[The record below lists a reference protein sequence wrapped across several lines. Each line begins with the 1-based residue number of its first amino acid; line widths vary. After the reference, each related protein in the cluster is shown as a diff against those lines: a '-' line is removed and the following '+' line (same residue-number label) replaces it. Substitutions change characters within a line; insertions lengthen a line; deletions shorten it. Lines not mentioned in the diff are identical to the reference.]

1 MEKLNLDKKS
11 LRKFGITMGIALL
24 VIAAL
29 IMARHKQN
37 ALVAVTI
44 SMLFFVF
51 TFSLPILLKPIY
63 IFWMRLAFILGWIN
77 TRLILIIMFY
87 LVFTPIGLVIKLFG
101 LDLLDRKIEKE
112 KHSYWINKGKK
123 IFDPSGYERQF

>member
-1 MEKLNLDKKS
+1 MEKLNLDNRS
-11 LRKFGITMGIALL
+11 LKKFGITMGVALL
-24 VIAAL
+24 VIAVL
-29 IMARHKQN
+29 IMARHRQN

-51 TFSLPILLKPIY
+51 AFSLPILLRPIY
-63 IFWMRLAFILGWIN
+63 IFWMRFAFILGWIN

-112 KHSYWINKGKK
+112 KHSYWIEKGKK
-123 IFDPSGYERQF
+123 ISGYERQF